1 MFRCFLNTYLSQ
13 QIFRVVLLVLMIL
26 ITYQSQ
32 ALTSVTSN
40 FVQGNAPYL
49 TFDGG
54 RTRAIDTEGLL
65 GITLSNGI
73 TFTPLTNPSSASN
86 PIELSADES
95 FADIAMFIPTDVD
108 SVNLNQLV
116 RSPYNYWGDD
126 DGDGQGNN
134 GISATGSLS
143 LLIVDKYNQAVAR
156 NSRLDICNAPYKL
169 TLSNIPSTLTTLY
182 GVPNTTVFKSA
193 SVNYYISPNAPAKVC
208 FAKPDL
214 QFGSDREISGV
225 DFRGPLSMWN
235 PERGFVNQSINST
248 NYDYNFPTTG
258 GDHLYFYLEIA
269 GSGPLIWDPVTI
281 SGITASMEPNTIGT
295 SVKVTLTGPV
305 ATESQ
310 WRSDQPNNINRI
322 FKPELPK
329 IFELVGKDTNGL
341 VVVKYGFKLKQ
352 WFVNRGDVDYYN
364 YSDSEN
370 WCMNIGYHLPK
381 IRDLTNA
388 SCQGA
393 NSGYWCQGG
402 PNGDNSSPNNFYQRK
417 IGDGFFSEW
426 GNMYN
431 YEDAHFVYYDYWTNE
446 NINGLPFVV
455 YADKGNMNGDN
466 PLIGNSGICVSP

>member
-1 MFRCFLNTYLSQ
+1 MVLVLTM
-13 QIFRVVLLVLMIL
+13 VVL
-26 ITYQSQ
+26 QSISFSNY
-32 ALTSVTSN
+32 ALTTKTTNIIYGS
-40 FVQGNAPYL
+40 APYL

-54 RTRAIDTEGLL
+54 RTRVTNTEALL
-65 GITLSNGI
+65 GISLSDGR
-73 TFTPLTNPSSASN
+73 TFTPTTNNSRDN
-86 PIELSADES
+86 PIVLPVADQS
-95 FADIAMFIPTDVD
+95 FADIGMFIPTDTD
-108 SVNLNQLV
+108 FISLNSII

-126 DGDGQGNN
+126 DGDGQGDN
-134 GISATGSLS
+134 GVSGTGSLS
-143 LLIVDKYNQAVAR
+143 LFIVDKYNQTVAR
-156 NSRLDICNAPYKL
+156 SSRLDICNAPYKL
-169 TLSNIPSTLTTLY
+169 TLSNIPSTLRTLY

-193 SVNYYISPNAPAKVC
+193 TVDYYISPNAPAKVC

-225 DFRGPLSMWN
+225 DFRGPVSVWN

-305 ATESQ
+305 AIESQ
-310 WRSDQPNNINRI
+310 WRSDQPSNIKRI

-352 WFVNRGDVDYYN
+352 WFLNRGDINYYN

-370 WCMNIGYHLPK
+370 WCMNIGYHLPN

-402 PNGDNSSPNNFYQRK
+402 PNGDNSSPNNYYQRK
-417 IGDGFFSEW
+417 IGGGFFSEW

-431 YEDAHFVYYDYWTNE
+431 YEDAHFVFDDYWTIDW
-446 NINGLPFVV
+446 INGSPFVV
-455 YADKGNMNGDN
+455 YADKGHMNSDN
-466 PLIGNSGICVSP
+466 PLIGNSAICVSP